1 MLKGDKREVWLTLH
15 RCRRRLC
22 IFFLRSTSIRRYVR
36 RTSEGVLCQ
45 VFVPLLRPVPNVF
58 IDTASASK
66 ALPRRYLPHGPL
78 PVFQERQSV
87 RSKGAPRFTLISGHV
102 SVRQIS
108 KIDIGHK
115 LGVTIAETIGQRHS

>member
-1 MLKGDKREVWLTLH
+1 M
-15 RCRRRLC
+15 
-22 IFFLRSTSIRRYVR
+22 R